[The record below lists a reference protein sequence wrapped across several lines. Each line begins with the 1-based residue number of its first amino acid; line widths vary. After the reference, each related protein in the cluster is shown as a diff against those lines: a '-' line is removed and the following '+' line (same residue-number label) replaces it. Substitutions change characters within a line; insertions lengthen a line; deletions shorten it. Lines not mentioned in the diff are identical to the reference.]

1 MNPTP
6 PKPLAVLIVD
16 DSAVTRAVIRRAVKL
31 CGVAVDECYEA
42 CNGRAAL
49 DAMASRR
56 VDLVLADLNMP
67 EMDGFEMIRRIAAD
81 PHLAGTPV
89 VVISSEPNAAAFAA
103 GRPGV
108 RGCLAKPFTPEGVR
122 DVLLAATGVPRG

>member
-1 MNPTP
+1 MTGTPT
-6 PKPLAVLIVD
+6 KPLNVLIVD

-31 CGVAVDECYEA
+31 CGLPVDECYEA

-49 DAMASRR
+49 DAMASLR

-67 EMDGFEMIRRIAAD
+67 EMDGFEMIRRIGDD
-81 PHLAGTPV
+81 PRLAGTPV

-103 GRPGV
+103 GRRGV
-108 RGCLAKPFTPEGVR
+108 RGCLPKPFTPESVR
-122 DVLLAATGVPRG
+122 DVLVAATGVARD